1 MPTDILVPL
10 LDFLI
15 VSNIN
20 INNSLSITFFF
31 LPNVYNIY
39 HFIEVWT
46 QNSPSSSTNI
56 LLTLTNL

>member
-1 MPTDILVPL
+1 MPTDFLVPL

-20 INNSLSITFFF
+20 INNSLSITFFS
-31 LPNVYNIY
+31 PNVYNIY